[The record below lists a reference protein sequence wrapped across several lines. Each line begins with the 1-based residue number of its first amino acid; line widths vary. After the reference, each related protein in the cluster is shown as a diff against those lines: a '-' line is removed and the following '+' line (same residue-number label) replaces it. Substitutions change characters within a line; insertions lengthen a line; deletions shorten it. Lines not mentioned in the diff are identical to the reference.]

1 MGVYFIEMSDLD
13 AFPPARTREEQAT
26 WDVLFE
32 RPVSR
37 VFGVD
42 GDLSAQ
48 YFDPYGSAGAGTHD
62 AQTLNRAWHT
72 ISAQWVYWRTA
83 LPDTTG
89 ASYPGPG
96 TFGECTNYGVET
108 IVYVPV

>member
-1 MGVYFIEMSDLD
+1 MGVYFIGMSDLD
-13 AFPPARTREEQAT
+13 AFPPARTEQEQAT

-32 RPVSR
+32 RPPSR
-37 VFGVD
+37 FEGLEGGLEATYYD
-42 GDLSAQ
+42 A
-48 YFDPYGSAGAGTHD
+48 YGGAGAGTHD
-62 AQTLNRAWHT
+62 AQTMNRAWHVPT
-72 ISAQWVYWRTA
+72 TQWVYWRTT

>member
-13 AFPPARTREEQAT
+13 VFPPAYTPDEMAT

-32 RPVSR
+32 RPP
-37 VFGVD
+37 D
-42 GDLSAQ
+42 HHGDTSYDLDAL
-48 YFDPYGSAGAGTHD
+48 YYDAYGGGGGTHD
-62 AQTLNRAWHT
+62 SQTLNRAWHA
-72 ISAQWVYWRTA
+72 ISAQWVYWKTA